1 MDSFAA
7 FTKMTGVMDL
17 NLTDSA
23 ARLLHPPNRG
33 GTSKLR
39 SEIFVPCHLC
49 EGCKRSP
56 QCKINCINKIS
67 AEVGLLAVSLIGHGF
82 TLQTLNGA
90 DHLGGFISMAS
101 EYFPLTPLRL

>member
-67 AEVGLLAVSLIGHGF
+67 AEAGIQFLQGLLDSRLRGSDDLGASCKAV
-82 TLQTLNGA
+82 TLQ
-90 DHLGGFISMAS
+90 
-101 EYFPLTPLRL
+101 